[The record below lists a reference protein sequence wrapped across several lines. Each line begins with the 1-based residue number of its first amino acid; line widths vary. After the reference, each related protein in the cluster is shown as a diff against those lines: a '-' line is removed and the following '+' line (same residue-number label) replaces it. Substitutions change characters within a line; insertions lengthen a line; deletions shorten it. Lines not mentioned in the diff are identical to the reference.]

1 MAFINISGKNIYID
15 NYGKDNKNS
24 LLYLHGG
31 PGAGC
36 LDFHN
41 QAQSIG
47 KYCNVIAID
56 QYGVLRSDA
65 ISDAEN
71 YGMEIQIE
79 MLERLR
85 VQLGINKW
93 SLLGHSYGGMLAA
106 LYATMCL

>member
-1 MAFINISGKNIYID
+1 M
-15 NYGKDNKNS
+15 
-24 LLYLHGG
+24 LYLHGG
-31 PGAGC
+31 PGASC